1 MSSPSPTSSTASR
14 SRSKA
19 SLPLPPS
26 SSSSSLAGPWLSS
39 FSSPRTSWAAG
50 SSSFATMA
58 SRPPSMCRL
67 LSSRHQNPGR
77 LLSPRPSSEL
87 LSALE
92 SGGDSLKRLMSEAMV
107 PPPRPPEWWVWSRSS
122 SLLLPLASS
131 FVAAGTAGVRFSSP
145 SLRKEE
151 TPFLDRRG
159 SPTENDEDDV
169 VVKALTAG
177 FARPGSRTTS
187 ALQLEPATWVLH
199 THIWAVIF

>member
-26 SSSSSLAGPWLSS
+26 SSSSLAGRPWLSS

-50 SSSFATMA
+50 SSA

-122 SLLLPLASS
+122 SLLLLPLTSSS

-151 TPFLDRRG
+151 TPFLVDRRG
-159 SPTENDEDDV
+159 SPTENDV
-169 VVKALTAG
+169 VVKALTSG

-199 THIWAVIF
+199 THMWAVIF